1 MYEKLSKNA
10 LANMYLG
17 TITGIVIALVVI
29 FLLEI
34 LLVIPNHIGI
44 AVILGIAL
52 AVVLALNALISPI
65 IRFYRYRY
73 KIDDESIDIIEGYIF
88 VTRSIVP
95 INRLHKLEIIQGQYD
110 KICNVAKVNVTT
122 AGGDVTIR
130 FLETEKADKITESL
144 KKKINEIAIE
154 QNKQS
159 NS

>member
-17 TITGIVIALVVI
+17 AITGIVIALVVI

-44 AVILGIAL
+44 AVILGIVL

-95 INRLHKLEIIQGQYD
+95 INRLHKLEIIQGPYD

>member
-44 AVILGIAL
+44 AVILGIVL

-95 INRLHKLEIIQGQYD
+95 INRLHKLEIIQGPYD
-110 KICNVAKVNVTT
+110 KICNVAKINVTT

>member
-17 TITGIVIALVVI
+17 TITGIVIALAVI

-44 AVILGIAL
+44 AVILGIVL

-95 INRLHKLEIIQGQYD
+95 INRLHKLEIIQGPYD

>member
-44 AVILGIAL
+44 AVILGIVL

-95 INRLHKLEIIQGQYD
+95 INRLHKLEIIQGPYD

-130 FLETEKADKITESL
+130 FLETEKADRIAESL

-154 QNKQS
+154 QNNQ
-159 NS
+159 NDC

>member
-17 TITGIVIALVVI
+17 TITGIVIALAVI

-44 AVILGIAL
+44 AVILGIVL

-95 INRLHKLEIIQGQYD
+95 INRLHKLEIIQGPYD

-154 QNKQS
+154 QNKQI

>member
-1 MYEKLSKNA
+1 MYEKLSKSA

-17 TITGIVIALVVI
+17 TITGTVIALVVI
-29 FLLEI
+29 FLLEV

-44 AVILGIAL
+44 AVILGIVL

-65 IRFYRYRY
+65 MRFYRYRY

-95 INRLHKLEIIQGQYD
+95 INRLHKLEIIQGPYD
-110 KICNVAKVNVTT
+110 KICNVARVNVTT

-130 FLETEKADKITESL
+130 FLETEKADRIAESL

-154 QNKQS
+154 QNNQ
-159 NS
+159 NDC

>member
-17 TITGIVIALVVI
+17 TITGIVIALAVI

-44 AVILGIAL
+44 AVILGMVL

-95 INRLHKLEIIQGQYD
+95 INRLHKLEIIQGPYD
-110 KICNVAKVNVTT
+110 KIFNVAKVNVTT

>member
-73 KIDDESIDIIEGYIF
+73 KIDDE
-88 VTRSIVP
+88 
-95 INRLHKLEIIQGQYD
+95 LHKLEIIQGPYD

>member
-10 LANMYLG
+10 LANMYLS
-17 TITGIVIALVVI
+17 TITGTVIALVVI

-44 AVILGIAL
+44 AVILGIVL

-95 INRLHKLEIIQGQYD
+95 INRLHKLEIIQGPYD

-130 FLETEKADKITESL
+130 FLETEKADKIAESL

-154 QNKQS
+154 QNNQ
-159 NS
+159 NDC

>member
-44 AVILGIAL
+44 AVILGIVL

-95 INRLHKLEIIQGQYD
+95 INRLHKLEIIQGPYD

>member
-17 TITGIVIALVVI
+17 TITGIVIALAVI

-44 AVILGIAL
+44 AVILGIVL
-52 AVVLALNALISPI
+52 AVVLALNAIISPI

-95 INRLHKLEIIQGQYD
+95 INRLHKLEIIQGPYD

>member
-1 MYEKLSKNA
+1 MYEKLSKSA

-17 TITGIVIALVVI
+17 TITGIVIALAVI

-44 AVILGIAL
+44 AVILGIVL

-95 INRLHKLEIIQGQYD
+95 INRLHKLEIIQGPYD

>member
-44 AVILGIAL
+44 AVIFGIVL

-95 INRLHKLEIIQGQYD
+95 INRLHKLEIIQGPYD

>member
-95 INRLHKLEIIQGQYD
+95 INRLHKLEIIQGPYD

>member
-44 AVILGIAL
+44 AVILGIVL

-95 INRLHKLEIIQGQYD
+95 INRLHKLEIIQGPYD

-130 FLETEKADKITESL
+130 FVETEKADKITESL

>member
-17 TITGIVIALVVI
+17 TITGTIIALVVI

-34 LLVIPNHIGI
+34 LLVIPNNIGI
-44 AVILGIAL
+44 AIALGIVL

-95 INRLHKLEIIQGQYD
+95 INRLHKLEIIQGPYD
-110 KICNVAKVNVTT
+110 KICNVARVNVTT

>member
-44 AVILGIAL
+44 AVILGIVL

-95 INRLHKLEIIQGQYD
+95 INRLHKLEIIQGPYD
-110 KICNVAKVNVTT
+110 QTCNVAKVNVTT

>member
-44 AVILGIAL
+44 AVILGIVL

-95 INRLHKLEIIQGQYD
+95 INRLHKLEIIQGPSD